1 MGLLSTEVEVTL
13 VGKNIPYYE
22 NLGYEI
28 PRIESKYGFCV
39 PRNTKI
45 NVKIDDV
52 SYGSGV
58 KVNVNCDLCGKEYQ
72 EKYLALRKYC
82 RQDTWAMVEILWNLK
97 KKADF

>member
-28 PRIESKYGFCV
+28 PRIKRKYGFCT

-52 SYGSGV
+52 SYGSS
-58 KVNVNCDLCGKEYQ
+58 VNVNVRCDSCGKEYQ
-72 EKYLALRKYC
+72 EKYYDYINHNHNGKCYC
-82 RQDTWAMVEILWNLK
+82 KKCADKILCY
-97 KKADF
+97 